1 MINNTSQVVIIAHTP
16 EPERLCA
23 SAAGISTTK
32 GTALEIYTQN
42 QDLAKAQKL
51 IKNVLKLGHATTIE
65 HACFSIAFE
74 NVSAFVEQFMIEFRI
89 ASFTVK
95 SRRYVDFSQMGFY
108 QPNFRF
114 SREISESTRQYY
126 QDIYNEQI
134 NKLFAEYKFLVENGI
149 PREDARF
156 LLPYCYRSNFYCTV
170 NARELQL
177 IINTAL
183 KGRGSKYPEIRE
195 IGVSLLEQAQRIAPS
210 IFSVDSEKLK
220 DDKEEQLRVLLT
232 EVNLSKETILEADF
246 SETGFVAVFQASP
259 DIKIMVK
266 RENHERQREQ
276 ENGSAF
282 CEILSHTDHP
292 EKLVASAVLIKHTL
306 CSSDTAMKAVEEN
319 QLFRDKLLNI
329 ACQDQRKRELE
340 QVCFTFR
347 INNLTLAG
355 LTHLARHRLHS
366 LNVPSFT
373 EFGFSRNFVIPASI
387 KAKPDLLKRYLET
400 FEKQQKLYTQCVQV
414 GIVKED
420 LVYLY
425 LSGNMVDVVTT
436 MNGRELFHFLRLRTC
451 SRAQWEI
458 RAIAREMLVKLREVS
473 PGLFIKFGPSCYVWD
488 KCPEGKLSCGQKDE
502 MVKKYAQSLGD

>member
-1 MINNTSQVVIIAHTP
+1 MVNNTSKVVIIAYTP
-16 EPERLCA
+16 EPEKLCA

-32 GTALEIYTQN
+32 GTALELYN
-42 QDLAKAQKL
+42 QKNDLAKAQKL

-65 HACFSIAFE
+65 HACFTIAFE

-108 QPNFRF
+108 QPEFRF
-114 SREISESTRQYY
+114 QEEVTEERRNYFINL
-126 QDIYNEQI
+126 YNTQME
-134 NKLFAEYKFLVENGI
+134 KLFREYEHLVEKEI

-195 IGVSLLEQAQRIAPS
+195 IGASLLKQAKDIAPG
-210 IFSVDSEKLK
+210 IFEHDVQEFK
-220 DDKEEQLRVLLT
+220 DNKEEQLRELLAG
-232 EVNLSKETILEADF
+232 EAFSSLSKTVFAKRELAENRNNE
-246 SETGFVAVFQASP
+246 ETGNS
-259 DIKIMVK
+259 K
-266 RENHERQREQ
+266 E
-276 ENGSAF
+276 AF
-282 CEILSHTDHP
+282 CELLSYTENP
-292 EKLVASAVLIKHTL
+292 ESLVASAVLIKHTL
-306 CSSDTAMKAVEEN
+306 CATDTALKVVEEN
-319 QLFRDKLLNI
+319 HLLRDKLLTI

-355 LTHLARHRLHS
+355 LTHLARHRIQS

-373 EFGFSRNFVIPASI
+373 EFGFSQNFVIPASI
-387 KAKPDLLKRYLET
+387 AAKPELLTRYLSIWE
-400 FEKQQKLYTQCVQV
+400 EQQRIFSEFVTAGV
-414 GIVKED
+414 VKED

-436 MNGRELFHFLRLRTC
+436 MNGRELFHFFRLRTC
-451 SRAQWEI
+451 NRAQWEI
-458 RAIAREMLVKLREVS
+458 RAIAMEMLDKLKGIS
-473 PGLFIKFGPSCYVWD
+473 PSLFSKFGPSCYVLD
-488 KCPEGKLSCGQKDE
+488 KCPEGKLSCGQKEE
-502 MVKKYAQSLGD
+502 MKKRFC